1 MTKEKLFIQIYEEYM
16 TTDIEN
22 RMQSYR
28 YLGALEALWRL
39 ITNHTSDE
47 LPYQSYQVPRIF
59 WFGSKV
65 VKESYVTLIL
75 RLSEELCNELK
86 NNQ

>member
-47 LPYQSYQVPRIF
+47 LPYQSHQVPRIF

-65 VKESYVTLIL
+65 VKESYVALIL
-75 RLSEELCNELK
+75 RLSEELYNELK